1 MKKIIQLQDIRTW
14 KADFK
19 KCIKENYIDE
29 NSINNYNIMGYHYT
43 NLVDI
48 NDIFKDGIIGLK
60 IECINNI
67 KRNICK
73 IYPKKSELIDKKFE
87 EYIKK
92 NNYDNR
98 KCRTYFCCD
107 KKQFNDGFN
116 YIFEYYGGEISYNVF
131 NNKELGKHL
140 LLNIG
145 KPYIVKFRY
154 RFNELDEYIKYDLK
168 QKMKEK
174 LLNRKNISM
183 DLYIEKEINTKDIL
197 GIYEVKKINEYYY
210 ITNFIKNENFKD
222 E

>member
-1 MKKIIQLQDIRTW
+1 M
-14 KADFK
+14 
-19 KCIKENYIDE
+19 
-29 NSINNYNIMGYHYT
+29 
-43 NLVDI
+43 
-48 NDIFKDGIIGLK
+48 
-60 IECINNI
+60 
-67 KRNICK
+67 
-73 IYPKKSELIDKKFE
+73 
-87 EYIKK
+87 
-92 NNYDNR
+92 
-98 KCRTYFCCD
+98 
-107 KKQFNDGFN
+107 
-116 YIFEYYGGEISYNVF
+116 
-131 NNKELGKHL
+131 
-140 LLNIG
+140 LNIG